1 MYISLEQAKQHLNI
15 EDNFTLDDE
24 YILGLIA
31 AAEQAV
37 RVHVNEDFDKLAEN
51 NGGCFPVP
59 LQQAMLI
66 AIGTWY
72 QRREAL
78 GNNLELPLSYTYLI
92 RLYQN
97 WDQ

>member
-1 MYISLEQAKQHLNI
+1 MYISLEQAKKHLNI
-15 EDNFTLDDE
+15 EDSFTLDDE

-31 AAEQAV
+31 AAEAAV
-37 RVHVNEDFDKLAEN
+37 QVHVNEGFDTLAEN
-51 NGGCFPVP
+51 NGGCLPAP
-59 LQQAMLI
+59 LEQAMLI

-97 WDQ
+97 WD